1 MITRAE
7 LQENIDHVQDRI
19 SAAAVKSGRSA
30 KDITLVAVGKTH
42 PAEFLIPAIEL
53 GLDNFGENRIQES
66 EEKIPNLSE
75 YNVRWHMIGHL
86 QRNKAAEAIELFDEF
101 HALDSK
107 RLARRLQSQLE
118 KTDRKQLDTFVQVN
132 VSGEESK
139 YGLDPEKLEP
149 LLTTVSADC
158 PRVFVKGLMT
168 IAPWTE
174 EEKVLRKTFQNL
186 RGLLQQL
193 QSYKTANIQ
202 MESLSMGMTNDY
214 EIAVEEG
221 ATHLRIGR
229 ALFGERQ
236 ER

>member
-1 MITRAE
+1 MITPAE

-19 SAAAVKSGRSA
+19 SAAAAKSGRSA

-66 EEKIPNLSE
+66 EEKIPKLSE

-101 HALDSK
+101 HAIDSK
-107 RLARRLQSQLE
+107 RLARRLQKQLE
-118 KTDRKQLDTFVQVN
+118 KADRERFDTFVQVN
-132 VSGEESK
+132 VSGEKSK
-139 YGLDPEKLEP
+139 YGLDPENLGP
-149 LLTTVSADC
+149 LLETVSENC
-158 PRVFVKGLMT
+158 PRLFVKGLMT

-174 EEKVLRKTFQNL
+174 DEEVLRKTFQNL
-186 RGLLQQL
+186 RVLLEQS
-193 QSYKTANIQ
+193 QSYNSANIR

-221 ATHLRIGR
+221 STHLRIGR
-229 ALFGERQ
+229 ALFGERR